1 MSVEPTKFL
10 EQGGIKFGP
19 NYPNVT
25 LKPGEKTTLP
35 AVAAQADQLG
45 LVTTLS
51 FSAGLPDGTVIA
63 KVRVL
68 TADGRK
74 IEREVLAG
82 RDTAEWAHERSDV
95 RSQVRHR
102 LAPIFDSHPT
112 GEQGEEFT
120 YYRYYTRIPLDERV
134 QIERTEIE
142 NVSPV
147 ALITIWKAS
156 YYDSLNHFSMPLP
169 HYDLQKWQAVYDY
182 DDVIILRNKNVL
194 PRLWLVAEAEAVD
207 AEQALRRIRGEGD
220 RTFDPK
226 RTALLEVAPE
236 KLPSL
241 PGGAVSANASAKF
254 ATYENDRL
262 VIETTADTPTVLV
275 LSEIDYPGWVATVDG
290 VRTPIY
296 ATDYLLRGIPL
307 TAGQHRV
314 EFHYGAPAMR
324 VGAIISSLT
333 LLLLV
338 GIAIYARRDSAK
350 RRALFK

>member
-1 MSVEPTKFL
+1 
-10 EQGGIKFGP
+10 
-19 NYPNVT
+19 
-25 LKPGEKTTLP
+25 
-35 AVAAQADQLG
+35 
-45 LVTTLS
+45 
-51 FSAGLPDGTVIA
+51 LPDGTVIA
-63 KVRVL
+63 KVRVI

-74 IEREVLAG
+74 IEREVVAG

-120 YYRYYTRIPLDERV
+120 YYRYYTRVALDERV

-147 ALITIWKAS
+147 AFITIWKAS

-169 HYDLQKWQAVYDY
+169 HYDLQKWQSVYDY

-220 RTFDPK
+220 RPFDPK

-241 PGGAVSANASAKF
+241 PGGTVSANASAKF

-262 VIETTADTPTVLV
+262 VIETTADTATVLV

-290 VRTPIY
+290 VATPIY
-296 ATDYLLRGIPL
+296 ATDYLLRGIAL
-307 TAGQHRV
+307 TAGQHRI
-314 EFHYGAPAMR
+314 ELHYAAPAAR
-324 VGAIISSLT
+324 TGAIISSLT

-338 GIAIYARRDSAK
+338 GIAIYARRGSAK
-350 RRALFK
+350 RRALFR